1 MGRLVSNFGEG
12 GALEILAEVF
22 FSFCV
27 RPLSGI
33 EKSTLHLF
41 CLPRPILPPKKIES
55 GEKLGWT
62 P

>member
-41 CLPRPILPPKKIES
+41 LPAEANTPTKKIRI
-55 GEKLGWT
+55 W
-62 P
+62 